1 MSKPASRFATNGIHI
16 VSLRV
21 YYEDTDTG
29 GIVYYANYL
38 KFAERARTEV
48 LRDLGIAQRALMEQD
63 GLAFAV
69 RRCEVDYLAPARLDD
84 ELEVRTALRA
94 LGAASLDLDQ
104 AIYRRPGDDGAAEQ
118 ELARLV
124 IRLAVINRTGRPT
137 RLPPRIMDLLRP
149 LAVKRDGPDADVQAT
164 AVQPTAGR
172 SDMDIRATTNK
183 KRA

>member
-1 MSKPASRFATNGIHI
+1 MTDAASRFAPDGIHKVI
-16 VSLRV
+16 MRV

-48 LRDLGIAQRALMEQD
+48 LRDLGVTQRILMDEE

-69 RRCEVDYLAPARLDD
+69 RRCEVDYLSPARLDD
-84 ELEVRTALRA
+84 ELEVRTSLRA

-104 AIYRRPGDDGAAEQ
+104 AIFRVTGEDAAER

-124 IRLAVINRTGRPT
+124 IRLAIINRDGRPT
-137 RLPPRIMDLLRP
+137 RLPAAIADRLRSV
-149 LAVKRDGPDADVQAT
+149 AVVEPAVNVSAT
-164 AVQPTAGR
+164 A
-172 SDMDIRATTNK
+172 NK

>member
-1 MSKPASRFATNGIHI
+1 MTKSASRFTADGVHAFP
-16 VSLRV
+16 LRV

-29 GIVYYANYL
+29 RIVYYANYL

-48 LRDLGIAQRALMEQD
+48 LRDLGIAQRELMEQD

-69 RRCEVDYLAPARLDD
+69 RRCEVDYLSPARLDD
-84 ELEVRTALRA
+84 ELEVRTTLRA

-104 AIYRRPGDDGAAEQ
+104 AIYRCRSHDGHAEQ

-124 IRLAVINRTGRPT
+124 IRLAIINRAGRPT
-137 RLPPRIMDLLRP
+137 RLPTRIMGLLRP
-149 LAVKRDGPDADVQAT
+149 LTVKRDLPDSALDSVVEST
-164 AVQPTAGR
+164 AVQSHVT
-172 SDMDIRATTNK
+172 IRATANK

>member
-1 MSKPASRFATNGIHI
+1 MTDAAPRFAPDGIHK
-16 VSLRV
+16 VLMRV

-48 LRDLGIAQRALMEQD
+48 LRDLGVTQRILMDEE

-69 RRCEVDYLAPARLDD
+69 RRCEVDYLSPARLDD
-84 ELEVRTALRA
+84 ELEVRTSLRA

-104 AIYRRPGDDGAAEQ
+104 AIFRVAGEDAAER

-124 IRLAVINRTGRPT
+124 IRLAIINRDGRPT
-137 RLPPRIMDLLRP
+137 RLPAAIADRLRSV
-149 LAVKRDGPDADVQAT
+149 AVVEPAPHVSAT
-164 AVQPTAGR
+164 A
-172 SDMDIRATTNK
+172 NK

>member
-1 MSKPASRFATNGIHI
+1 MTKSAARFAANGVHTLT
-16 VSLRV
+16 LRV

-48 LRDLGIAQRALMEQD
+48 LRDLGITQSVLMERD

-69 RRCEVDYLAPARLDD
+69 RRCEVDYLSPARLDD
-84 ELEVRTALRA
+84 ELEIRTTLRA

-104 AIYRRPGDDGAAEQ
+104 AIFRHAGEDGEADR

-124 IRLAVINRTGRPT
+124 IRLAVIKRDGRPT
-137 RLPPRIMDLLRP
+137 RLPAKLAEQLRVLL
-149 LAVKRDGPDADVQAT
+149 AQAT
-164 AVQPTAGR
+164 GATVESLTPLHTTA
-172 SDMDIRATTNK
+172 NK

>member
-1 MSKPASRFATNGIHI
+1 MSNPPSRFTSDGIHTAVI
-16 VSLRV
+16 RV

-48 LRDLGIAQRALMEQD
+48 LRDLGITQRALMESD

-69 RRCEVDYLAPARLDD
+69 RRCEVDYLMPARLDD
-84 ELEVRTALRA
+84 ELEVHTTLRA
-94 LGAASLDLDQ
+94 LGKASLDLDQ
-104 AIYRRPGDDGAAEQ
+104 AIYRRDPGGGESR

-124 IRLAVINRTGRPT
+124 VRLAVINREGRPT
-137 RLPPRIMDLLRP
+137 RLPSKIADSLRS
-149 LAVKRDGPDADVQAT
+149 LAVKPGGPAPVQPSTPTLADVS
-164 AVQPTAGR
+164 AVA
-172 SDMDIRATTNK
+172 NK

>member
-1 MSKPASRFATNGIHI
+1 MTEPASRFAASGVHI
-16 VSLRV
+16 VTLRV

-48 LRDLGIAQRALMEQD
+48 LRDLGIAQSVLMEQD

-84 ELEVRTALRA
+84 ELEVRTTLRA

-104 AIYRRPGDDGAAEQ
+104 AIYRRQGDDGEAER

-124 IRLAVINRTGRPT
+124 IRLAIINRAGRPT
-137 RLPPRIMDLLRP
+137 RLPPRIMTRLRP
-149 LAVKRDGPDADVQAT
+149 LTVKPDVPDSAVQAT
-164 AVQPTAGR
+164 AVQ
-172 SDMDIRATTNK
+172 SHLDIRATANK

>member
-1 MSKPASRFATNGIHI
+1 MTNAPSRFTPDGVHIATF
-16 VSLRV
+16 RV

-48 LRDLGIAQRALMEQD
+48 LRDLGIAQRALMESD

-84 ELEVRTALRA
+84 ELEVRTTLRA
-94 LGAASLDLDQ
+94 LGNASLDLDQ
-104 AIYRRPGDDGAAEQ
+104 AIHRREPDGGKAR

-124 IRLAVINRTGRPT
+124 VRLAVINRDGRPT
-137 RLPPRIMDLLRP
+137 RLPSKIADLLRP
-149 LAVKRDGPDADVQAT
+149 LAVKPVGAAP
-164 AVQPTAGR
+164 VQPSAPTLADL
-172 SDMDIRATTNK
+172 SAIANK

>member
-1 MSKPASRFATNGIHI
+1 MTNALSRFTPDGVHIATF
-16 VSLRV
+16 RV

-48 LRDLGIAQRALMEQD
+48 LRDLGIAQRALMESD

-84 ELEVRTALRA
+84 ELEVRTTLRA
-94 LGAASLDLDQ
+94 LGNASLDLDQ
-104 AIYRRPGDDGAAEQ
+104 AIHRREPDGGEAR

-124 IRLAVINRTGRPT
+124 VRLAVINRDGRPT
-137 RLPPRIMDLLRP
+137 RLPSKIADLLRP
-149 LAVKRDGPDADVQAT
+149 LAVKPVGAAP
-164 AVQPTAGR
+164 VQPSAPTLADL
-172 SDMDIRATTNK
+172 SAIANK

>member
-1 MSKPASRFATNGIHI
+1 MTKAQSRFTSDGVHI

-48 LRDLGIAQRALMEQD
+48 LRDLGIAQRVLMEQE

-69 RRCEVDYLAPARLDD
+69 RRCVVDYLAPARLDD
-84 ELEVRTALRA
+84 ELEVHTTLRA

-104 AIYRRPGDDGAAEQ
+104 AIYRRADGAARP
-118 ELARLV
+118 ELARLAV
-124 IRLAVINRTGRPT
+124 RLAVINRDGRPT
-137 RLPPRIMDLLRP
+137 RLPMRIIDLLRP
-149 LAVKRDGPDADVQAT
+149 LAVRAAESPPVRRTSPHAT
-164 AVQPTAGR
+164 A
-172 SDMDIRATTNK
+172 NK

>member
-1 MSKPASRFATNGIHI
+1 MTEAASRFAANGVHR
-16 VSLRV
+16 VLMRV

-48 LRDLGIAQRALMEQD
+48 LRDLGITQRALMEED

-84 ELEVRTALRA
+84 ELEVRTALRT

-104 AIYRRPGDDGAAEQ
+104 AIYRVKGEDGASER

-124 IRLAVINRTGRPT
+124 VRLAVINRDGRPT
-137 RLPPRIMDLLRP
+137 RLPAKVTDLLRSIA
-149 LAVKRDGPDADVQAT
+149 AVEPHTQLPAT
-164 AVQPTAGR
+164 A
-172 SDMDIRATTNK
+172 NK

>member
-1 MSKPASRFATNGIHI
+1 MTKSASRFAANGVHS
-16 VSLRV
+16 VMLRV

-48 LRDLGIAQRALMEQD
+48 LRDLGITQSVLMERE

-69 RRCEVDYLAPARLDD
+69 RRCEVDYLSPARLDD
-84 ELEVRTALRA
+84 ELEIRTTLRA

-104 AIYRRPGDDGAAEQ
+104 AIYRRPTEDGTAER

-124 IRLAVINRTGRPT
+124 IRLAVIKRDGRPT
-137 RLPPRIMDLLRP
+137 RLPVQLADQLRVLVAQAAGAAVESLTP
-149 LAVKRDGPDADVQAT
+149 LHTT
-164 AVQPTAGR
+164 A
-172 SDMDIRATTNK
+172 NK

>member
-1 MSKPASRFATNGIHI
+1 MTSASRFNPAGVHI
-16 VSLRV
+16 TTLRV

-48 LRDLGIAQRALMEQD
+48 LRDLGIAQRALMDSD

-84 ELEVRTALRA
+84 ELEVRTTLRA
-94 LGAASLDLDQ
+94 LGHASLDLDQ
-104 AIYRRPGDDGAAEQ
+104 AIFRRQPDGGEAR
-118 ELARLV
+118 ELTRLAV
-124 IRLAVINRTGRPT
+124 RLAVIGRDGRPT
-137 RLPPRIMDLLRP
+137 RLPSRIADLLRP
-149 LAVKRDGPDADVQAT
+149 LALKPGAAAP
-164 AVQPTAGR
+164 VQPSAPTGA
-172 SDMDIRATTNK
+172 DIPALANK

>member
-1 MSKPASRFATNGIHI
+1 MTDAVSRFTAEGVHRF
-16 VSLRV
+16 SLRV

-48 LRDLGIAQRALMEQD
+48 LRDLGITQSVMIEQD

-69 RRCEVDYLAPARLDD
+69 RRCEVDYLSPARLDD
-84 ELEVRTALRA
+84 ELEVRSTLRA

-104 AIYRRPGDDGAAEQ
+104 VIYRRAGADGATEQ
-118 ELARLV
+118 ELCRLV
-124 IRLAVINRTGRPT
+124 IRLAVINRAGRPT
-137 RLPPRIMDLLRP
+137 RLPAKIVALMRP
-149 LAVKRDGPDADVQAT
+149 LTANCDLPQSAVESPPLRSHLSNRAT
-164 AVQPTAGR
+164 A
-172 SDMDIRATTNK
+172 NK

>member
-1 MSKPASRFATNGIHI
+1 MTEAASRFAADGVHR
-16 VSLRV
+16 LLMRV

-48 LRDLGIAQRALMEQD
+48 LRDLGITQRVLMEEE

-84 ELEVRTALRA
+84 ELEVRTALRT

-104 AIYRRPGDDGAAEQ
+104 AIFRVKSEETPER

-124 IRLAVINRTGRPT
+124 VRLAVINRDGRPT
-137 RLPPRIMDLLRP
+137 RLPAKIMSALRSVTAEP
-149 LAVKRDGPDADVQAT
+149 HAHLPAT
-164 AVQPTAGR
+164 A
-172 SDMDIRATTNK
+172 NK

>member
-1 MSKPASRFATNGIHI
+1 MTDSASRFTASGVHT
-16 VSLRV
+16 VTLRV

-48 LRDLGIAQRALMEQD
+48 LRDLGITQSVLMAHD

-69 RRCEVDYLAPARLDD
+69 RRCEVDYLSPAKLDD
-84 ELEVRTALRA
+84 ELEIRTSLRA

-104 AIYRRPGDDGAAEQ
+104 AIYRRAAQDGEGER

-124 IRLAVINRTGRPT
+124 IRLAVIKRDGRPT
-137 RLPPRIMDLLRP
+137 RLPAQLADQLRVLLAQAAGAVDSLTP
-149 LAVKRDGPDADVQAT
+149 LHTT
-164 AVQPTAGR
+164 A
-172 SDMDIRATTNK
+172 NK